1 MTNHQ
6 TAPLSI
12 KNLTVRYHGQDQN
25 ALSNINLDF
34 ESGKMTAIV
43 GPNGAGKSTLLKAAL
58 DLIDSENDSL
68 TFFEQTLKDARKKI
82 AYVPQR
88 ASVDWDFP
96 IRVQEVVQQG
106 LSNELKLTD
115 FFTPKSHKAL
125 ALQALEKV
133 GLQDFATRQISKLS
147 GGQQQRMFLARA
159 LVQGM
164 SDNGAELYLLD
175 EPFAGVDAATEKIII
190 DILKELAANGNTVIA
205 VHHNL
210 ATVPEYFDNVA
221 LINGSLITHGAVSDV
236 FTDENVAR
244 TYIPVS
250 NTPRPN
256 IATP

>member
-1 MTNHQ
+1 MPDKTA
-6 TAPLSI
+6 APLSI
-12 KNLTVRYHGQDQN
+12 KNLTMRYHGQDQN
-25 ALSNINLDF
+25 ALSDISIDF

-43 GPNGAGKSTLLKAAL
+43 GPNGAGKSTLLKSAL
-58 DLIDSENDSL
+58 SLIDSDNRDIE
-68 TFFEQTLKDARKKI
+68 FFGQTLKDARKKV

-106 LSNELKLTD
+106 LFSDLKLTD
-115 FFTPKSHKAL
+115 FFTPKNHKDL
-125 ALQALEKV
+125 SLKALEKV
-133 GLQDFATRQISKLS
+133 GLQEFATRQISKLS

-175 EPFAGVDAATEKIII
+175 EPFAGVDAATETIII
-190 DILKELAANGNTVIA
+190 DILKELAVEGNTIIA

-221 LINGSLITHGAVSDV
+221 LINGSLIAHGEVSKI
-236 FTDENVAR
+236 FTDENIAR

-250 NTPRPN
+250 NAPRADIP
-256 IATP
+256 AP

>member
-1 MTNHQ
+1 MPKVS
-6 TAPLSI
+6 ASPLSI
-12 KNLTVRYHGQDQN
+12 KNLTMRYHGQEQN
-25 ALSNINLDF
+25 ALSDINIDF
-34 ESGKMTAIV
+34 EAGKMTAIV
-43 GPNGAGKSTLLKAAL
+43 GPNGAGKSTLLKSAL
-58 DLIDSENDSL
+58 GLIDSENEHL
-68 TFFEQTLKDARKKI
+68 EFFGQTLNDARDKI

-96 IRVQEVVQQG
+96 IRVQDVVQQG
-106 LSNELKLTD
+106 LFSELKLTD
-115 FFTPKSHKAL
+115 FFTPKSHKNL
-125 ALQALEKV
+125 SLKALEKV

-190 DILKELAANGNTVIA
+190 DILKELAAEGNTVIA

-221 LINGSLITHGAVSDV
+221 LINGSLIAHGAVSAI
-236 FTDENVAR
+236 FTDENIAR
-244 TYIPVS
+244 TYIPFS
-250 NTPRPN
+250 TTPHAD
-256 IATP
+256 IAAP